1 MRLRKNQFAANAA
14 DRSKRPRSRLQ
25 VLKSEDAAPVRLQT
39 GLKLPESEHASPPS
53 RIEAGAEL
61 TYPNRLVNPPAW
73 LGHTPFALWIAEA
86 LKPRTIVELGVH
98 SGNSYCAFLQAV
110 QALSLPTRCFGIDH
124 WRGDEH
130 AGTYGE
136 EVYANLQAYHDP
148 LYGAFSTLMRS
159 SFQDA
164 LPYFSDASI
173 DLLHIDGLHTYEAVQ
188 EDFTMWL
195 PKMSARGV
203 VLLHDINVHE
213 SDFGVWRLW
222 QEITAR
228 YPNFEFVHSSGLGL
242 AYVGHEPLPEPLQT
256 LFDAGSDATIA
267 RVRAYFARLGSSVL
281 ERFGRREAERQLA
294 AANAEATAQQAES
307 KRAHA
312 HIAHLDEQLRSARAE
327 GARQVEMLARQLEVV
342 NAAAATQRAESERA
356 HAHMGQLEKQLR
368 AAQAELARQVESAA
382 RRLETADAAAA
393 AQQAELERG
402 HAHIGL
408 LEEQL
413 KAAQAELA
421 RQVDLSARQLATTD
435 AAAATQRAES
445 ERAHAH
451 MGQLEKQLRAAQ
463 AEIARQVGLSERQL
477 ATTDAAI
484 ATQQADSERAHAHM
498 GQLEKQLRA
507 AQAELARQVDLSARQ
522 LATAD
527 AATAAQQADS
537 ERAHAHMG
545 QLEEQLRAAQAELA
559 RQVELSARQLDRA
572 NAATAAQ
579 RAESER
585 AQKELKAKASDAGIM
600 HARIEVLEQELAA
613 QREDIKAATDA
624 VAELE
629 QKLTWTGGR
638 LAEVVSQRDA
648 IGRIQRQQTAVV
660 SRLQRDLAVLQNLRT
675 SQHLAKL
682 ILVRINPSV
691 KNVVPMTVKKF
702 IKQRLLGLTS

>member
-1 MRLRKNQFAANAA
+1 MRLKNNQFAANQAN
-14 DRSKRPRSRLQ
+14 RSKRPPSKLEF
-25 VLKSEDAAPVRLQT
+25 LKSRAAPPLRIEKV
-39 GLKLPESEHASPPS
+39 GPELAKSERRPR

-61 TYPNRLVNPPAW
+61 TYPNRLVAPPAW
-73 LGHTPFALWIAEA
+73 LGHTPFALWIVEA
-86 LKPRTIVELGVH
+86 LKPRIIVELGVH

-136 EVYANLQAYHDP
+136 ELYANLQGYHDP

-435 AAAATQRAES
+435 AA
-445 ERAHAH
+445 
-451 MGQLEKQLRAAQ
+451 L
-463 AEIARQVGLSERQL
+463 
-477 ATTDAAI
+477 
-484 ATQQADSERAHAHM
+484 ATQQPAHERGHAIL

-522 LATAD
+522 LATTD

-559 RQVELSARQLDRA
+559 RQV
-572 NAATAAQ
+572 
-579 RAESER
+579 
-585 AQKELKAKASDAGIM
+585 
-600 HARIEVLEQELAA
+600 
-613 QREDIKAATDA
+613 
-624 VAELE
+624 
-629 QKLTWTGGR
+629 
-638 LAEVVSQRDA
+638 
-648 IGRIQRQQTAVV
+648 
-660 SRLQRDLAVLQNLRT
+660 
-675 SQHLAKL
+675 
-682 ILVRINPSV
+682 
-691 KNVVPMTVKKF
+691 
-702 IKQRLLGLTS
+702 

>member
-1 MRLRKNQFAANAA
+1 MRLKKNQFTANAA
-14 DRSKRPRSRLQ
+14 DQSKRPRSRLQ
-25 VLKSEDAAPVRLQT
+25 VLKLEDAPPRRLQT
-39 GLKLPESEHASPPS
+39 GLELPKSEDAPSPS
-53 RIEAGAEL
+53 RIEAGVEL
-61 TYPNRLVNPPAW
+61 AYPNRLVTPPAW
-73 LGHTPFALWIAEA
+73 LGHTPFALWIVEA

-110 QALSLPTRCFGIDH
+110 QALSLPTRCFGVDH
-124 WRGDEH
+124 WRGDDH

-136 EVYANLQAYHDP
+136 ELYANLQAYHDP

-164 LPYFSDASI
+164 LPSFSDASI

-195 PKMSARGV
+195 PKMSARGI

-256 LFDAGSDATIA
+256 LFGAGSDATIA

-356 HAHMGQLEKQLR
+356 HAYVGQLEEQLR
-368 AAQAELARQVESAA
+368 TAQAELTRQGESAA
-382 RRLETADAAAA
+382 RRLETADTAAA
-393 AQQAELERG
+393 AQQAELERA

-421 RQVDLSARQLATTD
+421 RQV
-435 AAAATQRAES
+435 E
-445 ERAHAH
+445 
-451 MGQLEKQLRAAQ
+451 
-463 AEIARQVGLSERQL
+463 
-477 ATTDAAI
+477 
-484 ATQQADSERAHAHM
+484 
-498 GQLEKQLRA
+498 
-507 AQAELARQVDLSARQ
+507 LSARQ

-537 ERAHAHMG
+537 ERAHAHVG
-545 QLEEQLRAAQAELA
+545 QLEEQLRTAQAELA
-559 RQVELSARQLDRA
+559 RQGESAARRLETA

-579 RAESER
+579 RTESER
-585 AQKELKAKASDAGIM
+585 AHAHIRRLEEQLSGAREEIARQIETASALAAAHQKELKAKASDAGIM
-600 HARIEVLEQELAA
+600 HGRIEVLEQELAA
-613 QREDIKAATDA
+613 RREDIKAARDT

-629 QKLTWTGGR
+629 QKLTSTGGR

-660 SRLQRDLAVLQNLRT
+660 SRLQRDLAVLENLRT

-691 KNVVPMTVKKF
+691 KNVIPMTVKKF